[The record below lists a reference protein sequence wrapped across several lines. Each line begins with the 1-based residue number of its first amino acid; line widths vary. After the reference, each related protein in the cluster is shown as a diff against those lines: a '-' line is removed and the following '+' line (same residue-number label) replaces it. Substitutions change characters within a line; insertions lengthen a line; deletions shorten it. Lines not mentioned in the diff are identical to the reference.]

1 MGLVV
6 IVPTYNEVEN
16 IDSLLAELLALAI
29 DGLEVLVVDDD
40 SPDGTAERVR
50 AWGERDG
57 RVCLLLRKNQR
68 GRGSAGV
75 DGFKMALERG
85 AWAVVEMDADGSH
98 APAHLPRLIEDLSRF
113 DLVIGSRLVA
123 GGSDARGLLRRLIT
137 AGANA
142 YLRLLLGLP
151 VRDATSGFRAYRAE
165 VLRAIDLESLDC
177 NGPAI
182 LQQVLVRAHRMGFSV
197 GETPIHFVD
206 RQAGRS
212 TFNAGVA
219 LSGLAAAIRL
229 RFRP

>member
-1 MGLVV
+1 MGVV
-6 IVPTYNEVEN
+6 VMVPTYNEAQN
-16 IDSLLAELLALAI
+16 IDPLLAELLALEI

-57 RVCLLLRKNQR
+57 RVRLLLRRDQR

-75 DGFKMALERG
+75 DGFKAALERG

-98 APAHLPRLIEDLSRF
+98 APAHLPQLIDALSRF
-113 DLVIGSRLVA
+113 DLVIGSRRVA
-123 GGSDARGLLRRLIT
+123 GGSDDRGLLRRLIT

-142 YLRLLLGLP
+142 YLRLILGLP
-151 VRDATSGFRAYRAE
+151 VKDATSGFRAYRAE

-182 LQQVLVRAHRMGFSV
+182 LQQVLFRAHRLDFSV
-197 GETPIHFVD
+197 GEEPIRFVD

-212 TFNAGVA
+212 TFSAAVA
-219 LSGLAAAIRL
+219 VSGLAVAIRL
-229 RFRP
+229 RLRS